1 MLKVRGNH
9 EGFFCFLWPVF
20 LSSICCQAQAETQW
34 PSPQFSYER
43 NGIYPTRSS
52 KVVLFSVVFIFQW
65 YLFANGNYSIMT
77 HHWPPTNFGD
87 LWIKSGWLEFWMYYG
102 IPINQDIKIRPQTW
116 PLSLGITHIY
126 PPGLDPAKAPARAG
140 AAQAAGA
147 HKKTRSSQLGMG
159 ILGCFGKLLL
169 MVQKSG
175 DHQLR
180 ER

>member
-1 MLKVRGNH
+1 M
-9 EGFFCFLWPVF
+9 F

-52 KVVLFSVVFIFQW
+52 KVVPFKICCFHIPMVPFRQRQLCYHDSS
-65 YLFANGNYSIMT
+65 LT
-77 HHWPPTNFGD
+77 TNK
-87 LWIKSGWLEFWMYYG
+87 LWGFVDKIRLAG
-102 IPINQDIKIRPQTW
+102 ILNVLRKDIKIRPQTW

-147 HKKTRSSQLGMG
+147 QKKTPSSQLGIG

-175 DHQLR
+175 
-180 ER
+180 